1 MLLTLAIGLLL
12 TLSLGAFSAWQTASD
27 PIDCVDS
34 DGHGPDPGTLE
45 CEGAIRWQTENRPQ
59 IIQRAFLAPIPWC
72 LAGLAFVIFVQGLT
86 AFLRSRGIQF

>member
-12 TLSLGAFSAWQTASD
+12 TLSLGAFSAWQASSA

-45 CEGAIRWQTENRPQ
+45 CESSIRSQIENRPQ
-59 IIQRAFLAPIPWC
+59 IIRSAFLAPVPWSVAIMAYF
-72 LAGLAFVIFVQGLT
+72 LFVQGLS
-86 AFLRSRGIQF
+86 AFLRSRRIEF